1 LRTSKGTEGVY
12 AYSHLHGLVPRF
24 GFYADRPESLPIDYD
39 DILKAIGKRK
49 TLLVAPAHDRY
60 ADSAALQSML
70 RHFPDVDVRSPED
83 FNRFSPDTQRLV
95 FDWLDGKNI

>member
-1 LRTSKGTEGVY
+1 
-12 AYSHLHGLVPRF
+12 
-24 GFYADRPESLPIDYD
+24 
-39 DILKAIGKRK
+39 
-49 TLLVAPAHDRY
+49 
-60 ADSAALQSML
+60 ML